1 MSDTIGDRC
10 FTFILSILFP
20 LFFLLPTSPIRKKP
34 KEEFGIDSYI
44 VVDNVPQI
52 GVERLEKLQGVIKKI
67 FSKFGPIQNEHW
79 PTEGEGDEKKTKV
92 GSCAN
97 DAVLCWLHEMIAL
110 GEEIH
115 CDSIPC
121 RAAARV

>member
-1 MSDTIGDRC
+1 MTNP
-10 FTFILSILFP
+10 FE
-20 LFFLLPTSPIRKKP
+20 RKKP

-79 PTEGEGDEKKTKV
+79 PMEGEGDERKTKV
-92 GSCAN
+92 G
-97 DAVLCWLHEMIAL
+97 DKLTLFPGMI
-110 GEEIH
+110 
-115 CDSIPC
+115 
-121 RAAARV
+121 